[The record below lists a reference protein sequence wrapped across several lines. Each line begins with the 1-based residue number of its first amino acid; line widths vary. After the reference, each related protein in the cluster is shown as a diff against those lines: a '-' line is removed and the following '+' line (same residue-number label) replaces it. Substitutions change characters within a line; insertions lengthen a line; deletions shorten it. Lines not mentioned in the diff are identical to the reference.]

1 MKKYIG
7 LIVGMAIIVIS
18 FMFLKDLAKI
28 VCTFIGIIVGLM
40 ITFIARGIEKH
51 QYARAVLYAMLV
63 AFIGGSFLFFV
74 ITSDLG
80 QKLDFQFWGS
90 YAVDFS
96 EVKNY
101 VNEEEGVPFAY
112 LLQLETWGSIISN
125 DTLNENHLVLTD
137 EIFDDINNNVQDKC
151 VLVSLGREIEN
162 IRYFPPE
169 GKLGAGVTFSE
180 EYQDNMV
187 YIYFE
192 EPQFFDIR
200 YFRIGD
206 EKISAANA
214 NFGNAV
220 NSIG

>member
-7 LIVGMAIIVIS
+7 LIVGMVIIVIS

-51 QYARAVLYAMLV
+51 KYARAVLYAMLV

-74 ITSDLG
+74 ITSELG
-80 QKLDFQFWGS
+80 QKLDFQFCGS
-90 YAVDFS
+90 YAVDCS

-101 VNEEEGVPFAY
+101 VNEEEGVPFEY
-112 LLQLETWGSIISN
+112 LLQLEPWDSIRRN
-125 DTLNENHLVLTD
+125 DILNENHLVITNELLV
-137 EIFDDINNNVQDKC
+137 DINNNVKDKC
-151 VLVSLGREIEN
+151 VLISLGREIEN
-162 IRYFPPE
+162 IRCFPTE
-169 GKLGAGVTFSE
+169 GILGAGVTFSE

-187 YIYFE
+187 YVYFE
-192 EPQFFDIR
+192 EPQFFYIR

-206 EKISAANA
+206 EKIAAANA
-214 NFGNAV
+214 NFVNAV